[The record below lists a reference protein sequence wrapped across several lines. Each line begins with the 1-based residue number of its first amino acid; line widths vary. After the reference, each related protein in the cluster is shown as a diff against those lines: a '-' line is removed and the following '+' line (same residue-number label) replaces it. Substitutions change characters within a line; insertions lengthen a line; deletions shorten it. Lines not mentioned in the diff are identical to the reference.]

1 MKKALAVF
9 WLFWALVA
17 PLQAAEPEYPVLTGQ
32 VVDEA
37 GVLSEETKA
46 KLAKMLAADQDN
58 QIAVAVL
65 KDLRGHEGREYGIE
79 LARRWQ
85 LGQKG
90 KDNGV
95 LIFISPQDR
104 YAGIEVGYGLEG
116 ILPDSLAGRILREV
130 IFPPIQKNGDYNK
143 AVLNG
148 AAAVMAVISTPG
160 GAPVNEFSEDAISM
174 LLMLL
179 FFLLLMAGRGGSGGG
194 GGFIFPGGG
203 FRGGLG
209 GGFGGG
215 FRGGGGGFGGG
226 GAGGRF

>member
-1 MKKALAVF
+1 MKKLFATLLSALFFASAVF
-9 WLFWALVA
+9 
-17 PLQAAEPEYPVLTGQ
+17 AAEVDYPVLSGQ

-37 GVLSEETKA
+37 GILTPQTKA
-46 KLAKMLAADQDN
+46 ELQKMLSLDKEN

-65 KDLRGHEGREYGIE
+65 KDLRGKNGREYGIE

-104 YAGIEVGYGLEG
+104 YVGIEVGYGLEG

-130 IFPPIQKNGDYNK
+130 IFPPIQKNNDYNQ

-148 AAAVMAVISTPG
+148 TAAVMSVISNPKEYT
-160 GAPVNEFSEDAISM
+160 ESEMDGDAIST
-174 LLMLL
+174 LL
-179 FFLLLMAGRGGSGGG
+179 FLIFLYLLLSGKGRGGG
-194 GGFIFPGGG
+194 GGFFLPRGG
-203 FRGGLG
+203 FGGR
-209 GGFGGG
+209 FGGG
-215 FRGGGGGFGGG
+215 FRGFRGGGGSFGGG

>member
-1 MKKALAVF
+1 MKKALVAF
-9 WLFWALVA
+9 LLFWVLIA
-17 PLQAAEPEYPVLTGQ
+17 PLYAAEPEYPVLSGQ

-37 GVLSEETKA
+37 GVLSAETKA
-46 KLAKMLAADQDN
+46 KLAKMLAEDQDN

-95 LIFISPQDR
+95 LIFISPKDR

-130 IFPPIQKNGDYNK
+130 IFPPIQKNSDYNK

-148 AAAVMAVISTPG
+148 AAAVMAIISAPG
-160 GAPVNEFSEDAISM
+160 GEAVDEFSEDAVSM

-179 FFLLLMAGRGGSGGG
+179 FFFLLMAGRGGSGRG

-203 FRGGLG
+203 FRGGL
-209 GGFGGG
+209 GGG

>member
-1 MKKALAVF
+1 MKKLFATLLSALFFACSVF
-9 WLFWALVA
+9 
-17 PLQAAEPEYPVLTGQ
+17 AAEVDYPALSGQ

-37 GVLSEETKA
+37 GVLTPQTKA
-46 KLAKMLAADQDN
+46 ELQKMLSLDKEN

-65 KDLRGHEGREYGIE
+65 KDLRGQNGREYGIE

-130 IFPPIQKNGDYNK
+130 IFPPIQKNNDYNQ

-148 AAAVMAVISTPG
+148 TAAVMSVISNPKEY
-160 GAPVNEFSEDAISM
+160 AESEMDGDAIST
-174 LLMLL
+174 LL
-179 FFLLLMAGRGGSGGG
+179 FLIVLYLLLSGKGRGGG
-194 GGFIFPGGG
+194 GGFFLPRGG
-203 FRGGLG
+203 FG

-215 FRGGGGGFGGG
+215 FRGFRGGGGSFGGG

>member
-1 MKKALAVF
+1 MKKFLALLLSVLFFCSSVF
-9 WLFWALVA
+9 
-17 PLQAAEPEYPVLTGQ
+17 AAEVDYPVLSGQ
-32 VVDEA
+32 VVDEV
-37 GVLSEETKA
+37 GILTPQTKA
-46 KLAKMLAADQDN
+46 ELLKMLSLDKDN
-58 QIAVAVL
+58 QIAIAVL
-65 KDLRGHEGREYGIE
+65 KDLRGQNGREYGIE

-116 ILPDSLAGRILREV
+116 ILPDSLAGRILREI
-130 IFPPIQKNGDYNK
+130 IFPPIQKDNDYNQ

-148 AAAVMAVISTPG
+148 TAAVMSVITNPNAYAEDEMSG
-160 GAPVNEFSEDAISM
+160 DAISTV
-174 LLMLL
+174 LFLL
-179 FFLLLMAGRGGSGGG
+179 FLFLLLSGKGRGGG
-194 GGFIFPGGG
+194 GGFFLP
-203 FRGGLG
+203 R

-215 FRGGGGGFGGG
+215 FSGFRGGGGSFGGG